1 VIGDRLIWL
10 SLCAALAFAALAGF
24 AETYLRAGGMG
35 VLDGRLLGYDLA
47 EAGAYLA
54 ALSSRQTA
62 LYLGQFRLAD
72 TAFPALLAL
81 ALLLWFRRWSA
92 GGLRLALTLAVA
104 LYLGA
109 DYTEN
114 MLIGRLIEL
123 GPERLTEQAVAT
135 ASLFTQ
141 AKWMILAA
149 CFGAALLLGLRA
161 RNERNLQ

>member
-1 VIGDRLIWL
+1 MIGDRLIWL

-24 AETYLRAGGMG
+24 AETYLRGGGMG
-35 VLDGRLLGYDLA
+35 VLDGRLLGYLV
-47 EAGAYLA
+47 
-54 ALSSRQTA
+54 ALDPRQTA

-123 GPERLTEQAVAT
+123 GPERLTAQAVAT

>member
-1 VIGDRLIWL
+1 
-10 SLCAALAFAALAGF
+10 
-24 AETYLRAGGMG
+24 M
-35 VLDGRLLGYDLA
+35 
-47 EAGAYLA
+47 
-54 ALSSRQTA
+54 
-62 LYLGQFRLAD
+62 AD

-92 GGLRLALTLAVA
+92 GGLRLTLTLAVA

-114 MLIGRLIEL
+114 MLIARLVEL
-123 GPERLTEQAVAT
+123 GPERLTAQAVAT

-141 AKWMILAA
+141 VKWTILAA

-161 RNERNLQ
+161 RNERNVQ